1 MNKNVVSL
9 IAVGLAFGVVA
20 LVCLIGLVRRDQEE
34 PLGGEIQWDD
44 FGFSALSVRRADE
57 VGPANARVHAR
68 SEYRIVRLKVT
79 NHAQRVDYDLDNH
92 RVLLEDAGG
101 ARFDSDE
108 RATRALL
115 QESGSAHPKAIHPR
129 ESDVREIAFDVPRDV
144 KGLRFRVVWGGS
156 LLQMVDETI
165 SGDRVIL
172 LPD

>member
-20 LVCLIGLVRRDQEE
+20 MVCLIGLVRRDQEE

-44 FGFSALSVRRADE
+44 FGFSALSVRSANE
-57 VGPANARVHAR
+57 VGPPDARIHAR
-68 SEYRIVRLKVT
+68 NEFRILRMKVT

-92 RVLLEDAGG
+92 KALLEDASG
-101 ARFDSDE
+101 AHFALDE

-115 QESGSAHPKAIHPR
+115 QESGASHPKAIHPR
-129 ESDVREIAFDVPRDV
+129 ESDVRELAFDVPKDI
-144 KGLRFRVVWGGS
+144 KGLRCRIVWGGS
-156 LLQMVDETI
+156 LLQMIDETI